1 MNGDRLFLL
10 AIILAI
16 IYLTVVP
23 IAVMIFGS
31 VQSGLPGTWTPLTFE
46 NYARAFSHSA
56 LYSAVFYSLVYSI
69 GAGLISFV
77 IGTSLAWLTE
87 RTDMPFKGVIYASV
101 LTAMMIPGV
110 LFTISWILLLS
121 PKAGLINI
129 WTMKLFG
136 LTEAPFDPYGLA
148 GMIFV
153 SGIDDFYTPFLF
165 MTAAFRS
172 MDPSLEEASVASGAS
187 MFATFFR
194 VTMRLMLPA
203 ALGVA
208 LLIFIRG
215 IEDFEVPALLGMPAG
230 IYVLSTEI
238 YVSVRRPPTDFNLAA
253 TFSMFYLVVAMA
265 GLYLYLKSTEAT
277 EKFAVITGKGF
288 RPSILRLGKWRL
300 PALFAAFVV
309 VGVTVYFPL
318 AVLAWTAFLPWYA
331 PPSWESLELLT
342 LKNFRWLVNDP
353 LIIGAVKNNFLV
365 GISAAL
371 IVTLFGAVVSWIVV
385 RTRAPGRR
393 LLDGLAFSATAYPS
407 MVLGLALV
415 WFYLTVPI
423 PIYGT
428 LWILVVAYVTKR
440 LPASTRVCVAI
451 MTQIRKEL
459 EEASEVCGASFLRTF
474 ASVVIPLL
482 IPALFVSFVSTLTM
496 TFKALS
502 LPVLLGHSGTE
513 LVPVLIFDLFES
525 GRYPEVAV
533 LGCVTMAIITTVTLI
548 TRRLSQRFGLGSAL
562 R

>member
-1 MNGDRLFLL
+1 MNGDRLFLF
-10 AIILAI
+10 AIILVV

-31 VQSGLPGTWTPLTFE
+31 VQSGLPGTWTPLTLA
-46 NYARAFSHSA
+46 NYVRAFSHSA
-56 LYSAVFYSLVYSI
+56 LYSAIFYSLVYSI

-129 WTMKLFG
+129 WAMKLSG
-136 LTEAPFDPYGLA
+136 LTEAPFDPYGLV

-253 TFSMFYLVVAMA
+253 AFSMFYLVVAMA

-288 RPSILRLGKWRL
+288 RPSIIRLGKWRL
-300 PALFAAFVV
+300 PALFVAFLL

-331 PPSWESLELLT
+331 PPSWETLELLT

-353 LIIGAVKNNFLV
+353 LIVGAVKNNFLV

-440 LPASTRVCVAI
+440 LPASTRVCAAI

-459 EEASEVCGASFLRTF
+459 EEASEVCGATFLRTF
-474 ASVVIPLL
+474 ASVVTPLL
-482 IPALFVSFVSTLTM
+482 VPALFVSFVSTLTI

-533 LGCVTMAIITTVTLI
+533 LGCATMVIITSVTLM
-548 TRRLSQRFGLGSAL
+548 TRRLSQRLGLGSAL

>member
-1 MNGDRLFLL
+1 
-10 AIILAI
+10 
-16 IYLTVVP
+16 
-23 IAVMIFGS
+23 
-31 VQSGLPGTWTPLTFE
+31 
-46 NYARAFSHSA
+46 
-56 LYSAVFYSLVYSI
+56 
-69 GAGLISFV
+69 
-77 IGTSLAWLTE
+77 
-87 RTDMPFKGVIYASV
+87 
-101 LTAMMIPGV
+101 MIPGV

-129 WTMKLFG
+129 WTMKLFD

-165 MTAAFRS
+165 MTAALRS

-187 MFATFFR
+187 LFATFFR

-288 RPSILRLGKWRL
+288 RPSIIGLGKWRL
-300 PALFAAFVV
+300 PALLVAFLA

-331 PPSWESLELLT
+331 PPSWETLELLT

-353 LIIGAVKNNFLV
+353 LIVGAVKNNFLV
-365 GISAAL
+365 GLSAAL

-407 MVLGLALV
+407 MVLGLALI

-423 PIYGT
+423 PIYAT

-440 LPASTRVCVAI
+440 LPSSTRVCAAI

-474 ASVVIPLL
+474 ASVVTPLL
-482 IPALFVSFVSTLTM
+482 IPALFVSFISTLTM

-533 LGCVTMAIITTVTLI
+533 LGCATMVIITSVTLM